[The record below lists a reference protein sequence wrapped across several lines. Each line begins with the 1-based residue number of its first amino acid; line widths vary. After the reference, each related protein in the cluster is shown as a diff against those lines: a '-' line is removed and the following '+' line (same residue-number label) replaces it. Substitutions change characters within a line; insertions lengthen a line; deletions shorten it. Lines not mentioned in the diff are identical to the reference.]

1 MTRYVGHLGRL
12 EGTLLALV
20 MTLLLIPVYSGEALA
35 DTFTADAQV
44 ADAPDTNPGNGKCDA
59 VPETPGQQCTLRA
72 AVQEANALDGRDTIV
87 LTEGTYAL
95 TIPNEDSTGDLR
107 PDPEQ
112 KAETGDLDILDRTI
126 IKGAGLSETT
136 VQDEAGDRIFHVQR
150 RAVRASISGL
160 TVTGGNG
167 TPVSDDP
174 TSTTDPDGLSPR
186 GGGVFNAA
194 TLALR
199 NVAVRDNE
207 ADFGGG
213 INNRGTLTLQ
223 GTTVS
228 ENTAFFGGGVYSEG
242 PLRVNDSTISNNM
255 ARRGISDFGGF
266 GGGLYNN
273 TASASLT
280 NSTVSSNTAEERG
293 GGIDNVF
300 GDIQLTNVTVFQNV
314 SPNGTSI
321 ANDGSRTYLRNTI
334 VAKGTSTGV
343 VITPA
348 ENCVGD
354 RTVSLGNNLSDDDS
368 CNLNESSDQSNE
380 DPLLAP
386 IPDDDDPTAL
396 IFEPRPGSPAI
407 DKAANRACPPV
418 DQRGVKRPKDGDN
431 DGTAVCDVGSVEAR
445 PPSSGV

>member
-1 MTRYVGHLGRL
+1 MTRYASRL
-12 EGTLLALV
+12 ERLGGALLALV
-20 MTLLLIPVYSGEALA
+20 MTLLLIPAFSGEALA
-35 DTFTADAQV
+35 DTFTANQLF
-44 ADAPDTNPGNGKCDA
+44 DAPDTNPGNGKCDA
-59 VPETPGQQCTLRA
+59 VSETPGQQCTLRA
-72 AVQEANALDGRDTIV
+72 AVQETNALDGRDIIV

-95 TIPNEDSTGDLR
+95 TIPNRDSIGDGL
-107 PDPEQ
+107 PDPEG
-112 KAETGDLDILDRTI
+112 KAETGDLDILDRTT

-136 VQDEAGDRIFHVQR
+136 VQDEIGDRIFHVHR
-150 RAVRASISGL
+150 GAVRASVSGL

-167 TPVSDDP
+167 SPVSDDP
-174 TSTTDPDGLSPR
+174 TSSTDPDGLSPR
-186 GGGVFNAA
+186 GGGVVNNA
-194 TLALR
+194 TLAFR

-213 INNRGTLTLQ
+213 INNRGILTLQ

-242 PLRVNDSTISNNM
+242 PLGVNDSTISSNT
-255 ARRGISDFGGF
+255 AKRGTSDFGGF

-273 TASASLT
+273 TASVSST
-280 NSTVSSNTAEERG
+280 NSTISSNTAEERG

-300 GDIQLTNVTVFQNV
+300 GDIQLTNDTVFQNV
-314 SPNGTSI
+314 SPDGTSI
-321 ANDGSRTYLRNTI
+321 ANDGSRTYLSNTI
-334 VAKGTSTGV
+334 VAKGTSTEV
-343 VITPA
+343 IITPG

-354 RTVSLGNNLSDDDS
+354 RTVSRGNNLSDDGS
-368 CNLNESSDQSNE
+368 CNLNERSDQSNE

-386 IPDDDDPTAL
+386 ISDDDDPTAL

-418 DQRGVKRPKDGDN
+418 DQRDVKRPKDGDS

-445 PPSSGV
+445 SPSSGA